1 MLRPPNSLKSR
12 LAGWIFFLPTLLIS
26 GIDLVFTYNSTDKI
40 ASLVQ
45 EQLLK
50 GSAKI
55 ISEQLVSI
63 DGGYEI
69 SVPPAAF
76 ELFLRANIKIAFFYA
91 VRSKKRDAHIGK
103 RRTECLP
110 RRTGDRAGKKYF
122 LTSIR
127 GEPVRVI
134 AYAHELPNSFSN
146 DYAITQV
153 AQTLYSHDA
162 FRKDLFFS
170 R

>member
-1 MLRPPNSLKSR
+1 MLRPPSSLKSR
-12 LAGWIFFLPTLLIS
+12 LAWWIFLPTLIIS
-26 GIDLVFTYNSTDKI
+26 GIDLVFTYNSTDEI

-69 SVPPAAF
+69 SIPPAAF
-76 ELFLRANIKIAFFYA
+76 ELFSSEYKDHIFYS
-91 VRSKKRDAHIGK
+91 VRSKNGALISGNEELSAYPDAL
-103 RRTECLP
+103 EVEQE
-110 RRTGDRAGKKYF
+110 KYF

-127 GEPVRVI
+127 ELF
-134 AYAHELPNSFSN
+134 HERGHISRPRN
-146 DYAITQV
+146 V
-153 AQTLYSHDA
+153 KTLDRDA
-162 FRKDLFFS
+162 EL
-170 R
+170 